1 MVDSV
6 VWYFPNLL
14 NYVRMLFLILIFT
27 TIKTRPVLTFV
38 LVLITGLIDD
48 FDGLIS
54 REYKLTSKLGAVM
67 DIGIDRLTTAIQL
80 FFLASKWPKFYFVF
94 MIFLFTEMFA
104 DYTGGV
110 ESSYSAQILKQT
122 GETSSEKVKLKI
134 WLSSLPIVWYARF
147 LST

>member
-1 MVDSV
+1 
-6 VWYFPNLL
+6 
-14 NYVRMLFLILIFT
+14 
-27 TIKTRPVLTFV
+27 
-38 LVLITGLIDD
+38 
-48 FDGLIS
+48 
-54 REYKLTSKLGAVM
+54 
-67 DIGIDRLTTAIQL
+67 
-80 FFLASKWPKFYFVF
+80 
-94 MIFLFTEMFA
+94 MFA